1 MSGHERNGVIPG
13 LFDVDAGGGKPGS
26 DNAKAVEEELRPRV
40 RTMRICG
47 CLTGCSP
54 EDFPKWLNHPEVDLV
69 EWRMDKFAD
78 SYPVE
83 EMNAFLVALSGKP
96 RLPVI
101 ATNRPFREMGAFAG
115 REDVRLRMLED
126 AARSGADWID
136 IEYGE
141 CMDMIAPLREAG
153 SKVLVSWHNPA
164 ETPGRKILRTKL
176 ENMCKPGA
184 DALKI
189 VTMAQSDED
198 NLRVLE
204 LIPLAGKEL
213 GVDLVA
219 FCMGPA
225 GGWSR
230 LASLFLGSPWTYAQ
244 FAGQSETAPGQLS
257 VSDMRG
263 LIRRLARM

>member
-1 MSGHERNGVIPG
+1 MSGHERNGVVPG
-13 LFDVDAGGGKPGS
+13 LFDVDAGGGKPGP
-26 DNAKAVEEELRPRV
+26 DNAKVVVEELGPRI
-40 RTMRICG
+40 RTIRICG

-54 EDFPKWLNHPEVDLV
+54 EEFPKWLNHQEVDLV
-69 EWRMDKFAD
+69 EWRMDKFAGI
-78 SYPVE
+78 YPLE
-83 EMNAFLVALSGKP
+83 QMNAFVGALSGWP

-101 ATNRPFREMGAFAG
+101 ATNRPLREMGAFAG

-136 IEYGE
+136 IEHDA
-141 CMDMIAPLREAG
+141 CIDMIAPLREAG
-153 SKVLVSWHNPA
+153 SKVLVSWHNSA
-164 ETPGRKILRTKL
+164 ETPGRKILRTKM
-176 ENMCKPGA
+176 ESMRKAGA

-189 VTMAQSDED
+189 VTMARSDED

-244 FAGQSETAPGQLS
+244 FEGQSETAPGQFS

>member
-1 MSGHERNGVIPG
+1 MSGHERSGEIPR
-13 LFDVDAGGGKPGS
+13 LFDVDAAAGKPGS
-26 DNAKAVEEELRPRV
+26 DNANAAEEELRPRV

-47 CLTGCSP
+47 CLAGCSP
-54 EDFPKWLNHPEVDLV
+54 EGFPRWLNHPEVDLV

-78 SYPVE
+78 SYSIE
-83 EMNAFLVALSGKP
+83 EMNSFLGALSGKP

-101 ATNRPFREMGAFAG
+101 ATNRPVREMGAFAG

-126 AARSGADWID
+126 AAKSGADWID
-136 IEYGE
+136 LEHDACI
-141 CMDMIAPLREAG
+141 DMIAPLREAG
-153 SKVLVSWHNPA
+153 AKVLISWHSPA
-164 ETPGRKILRTKL
+164 ETPGRKILRAKL
-176 ENMCKPGA
+176 ESMCKPGA

-213 GVDLVA
+213 GVDLIA
-219 FCMGPA
+219 FCMGSA

-230 LASLFLGSPWTYAQ
+230 PVSLFLGSPWTYAQ
-244 FAGQSETAPGQLS
+244 LEGQSETAPGQLS
-257 VSDMRG
+257 VSEMRE
-263 LIRRLARM
+263 LIRRFARM